1 MKPMLTDGNL
11 NFLEKSLPSRAR
23 PAALVGALALTTA
36 GLISC
41 GGSGSGSA
49 EVDNTEVTNPGGVAL
64 ETGATAKVVVIP
76 GGGGAVDALFPDGA
90 ANYSPDG
97 YNLGGSGA
105 TIAAYGGNL
114 RVLDIV
120 AVASGVDALL
130 SDGSVVFSPD
140 GKNLGGG
147 GASVQAYS
155 GTPAVVGLTS
165 VGDGVDVIFA
175 AGGGVTY
182 SPDGLNLGGGGT
194 TARIYAG
201 TDKVVQIVAMDTG
214 TAVVTLFAD
223 GSAYYSPDNQS
234 LGGGGQ
240 TVPATA
246 DNTVKRMVKVG
257 GGVLAQFA
265 SGNVYLSPDGMN
277 LAGGGHTIAVPSW
290 DASLANAPFPARDS
304 AHGAQFLGHL
314 WISGG
319 FSDPTN
325 SDSCFATCSF
335 FDLWSSTD
343 ADGTTWNSTPTFAT
357 ATAPNPRDISPV
369 INNGV
374 MDAPV
379 PTDFYD
385 AYSPIIVWNG
395 QLTAVGATVWRSGD
409 GVSWARNNQADGVTA
424 APGPVPVRAG
434 ENSRTLVLGGTLFF
448 LQPDSGEVYRSTDA
462 TASQWT
468 DLGAIPNFVPRCGA
482 AAFVLAGKMWIVGGG
497 ACDYSRLYNDIWSS
511 PDGLTWS
518 QNAQPAAW
526 SGRMW
531 ACVATSSDGVA
542 WLVGGYTPTD
552 WNDAG
557 GTVTLRY
564 GANHAD
570 VWYSKDG
577 SDWKQFKADVGSDLA
592 DDGRFEPRHAPT
604 CFVGD
609 AAPARFVVIAG
620 KGGSDPNG
628 GNARVSNSIR
638 TLTLPA
644 AASLP

>member
-1 MKPMLTDGNL
+1 MRPILTDSNL
-11 NFLEKSLPSRAR
+11 NFLEKSLPSRAAR

-49 EVDNTEVTNPGGVAL
+49 KVDNNEVTNPGGVAL

-120 AVASGVDALL
+120 AVAGGVDALL

-155 GTPAVVGLTS
+155 GTPGVVGLTP

-175 AGGGVTY
+175 AAGGVTY
-182 SPDGLNLGGGGT
+182 SPDGLNLGGGGKT
-194 TARIYAG
+194 VRIYAG
-201 TDKVVQIVAMDTG
+201 TDNVLQIVAMDTG

-223 GSAYYSPDNQS
+223 GSAYYSPDNQN

-246 DNTVKRMVKVG
+246 DNTVKRVVKVG

-265 SGNVYLSPDGMN
+265 SGNIYLSPDGLN

-314 WISGG
+314 WVSGG

-343 ADGTTWNSTPTFAT
+343 ADGASWNSTPSFAT

-369 INNGV
+369 VNNGV

-385 AYSPIIVWNG
+385 SYSALVVWMG
-395 QLTAVGATVWRSGD
+395 QLTAIGATVWRS
-409 GVSWARNNQADGVTA
+409 ADGSQL
-424 APGPVPVRAG
+424 G
-434 ENSRTLVLGGTLFF
+434 E
-448 LQPDSGEVYRSTDA
+448 
-462 TASQWT
+462 
-468 DLGAIPNFVPRCGA
+468 
-482 AAFVLAGKMWIVGGG
+482 K
-497 ACDYSRLYNDIWSS
+497 
-511 PDGLTWS
+511 
-518 QNAQPAAW
+518 
-526 SGRMW
+526 
-531 ACVATSSDGVA
+531 
-542 WLVGGYTPTD
+542 
-552 WNDAG
+552 
-557 GTVTLRY
+557 
-564 GANHAD
+564 
-570 VWYSKDG
+570 
-577 SDWKQFKADVGSDLA
+577 
-592 DDGRFEPRHAPT
+592 
-604 CFVGD
+604 
-609 AAPARFVVIAG
+609 
-620 KGGSDPNG
+620 
-628 GNARVSNSIR
+628 
-638 TLTLPA
+638 
-644 AASLP
+644 